1 MWSDRIAGAVSR
13 GSPLL
18 PPITMRRVD
27 LGVERATATL
37 VRPMVDG
44 DWPKVRDIYAQ
55 GIATGNA
62 TFETQPSDF
71 TGWSAAHLAEHR
83 LVAVRDGAVVGW
95 SALSSVS
102 DRCVYAGVAWVSTY
116 VAENAR
122 GKHIGR
128 VLLEAMIT
136 HADASDI
143 WTLQAGIFPENV
155 ASIRLHERCGFRIVG
170 TRERLGR
177 LHGRWRDVLLLERRK
192 P

>member
-1 MWSDRIAGAVSR
+1 M
-13 GSPLL
+13 
-18 PPITMRRVD
+18 D

-37 VRPMVDG
+37 VRSMMDG
-44 DWPKVRDIYAQ
+44 DWPDVRDIYAQ

-71 TGWSAAHLAEHR
+71 AGWSAGHLAEHR
-83 LVAVRDGAVVGW
+83 LVAVRDGVLVGW
-95 SALSSVS
+95 SALSPVS

-128 VLLEAMIT
+128 VLLDAMIAR
-136 HADASDI
+136 ADASDI

-155 ASIRLHERCGFRIVG
+155 ASIRLHERCGFRTVG

-177 LHGRWRDVLLLERRK
+177 LHGRWRDVLLFERRT